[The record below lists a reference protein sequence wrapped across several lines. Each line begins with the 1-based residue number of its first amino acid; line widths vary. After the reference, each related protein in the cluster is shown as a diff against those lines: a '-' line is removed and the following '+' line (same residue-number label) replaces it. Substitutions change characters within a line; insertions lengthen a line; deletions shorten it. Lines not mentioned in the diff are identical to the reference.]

1 MTMKRRVPEEIE
13 TWMTAPWSEA
23 RRMQRTA
30 PDDALVI
37 VDKPATQIKFPQ
49 QVPPTPAQGSLF

>member
-1 MTMKRRVPEEIE
+1 MPVILTTPTDVE
-13 TWMTAPWSEA
+13 TWMTAPWLDA
-23 RRMQRTA
+23 RRLQRTA

-49 QVPPTPAQGSLF
+49 ADRPAQGSLF

>member
-1 MTMKRRVPEEIE
+1 MPVILTAPEETE
-13 TWMTAPWSEA
+13 TWLTAPWSEA
-23 RRMQRTA
+23 KRLQRTA

-49 QVPPTPAQGSLF
+49 QAVMS